1 MSRNLQVFEI
11 TKSKWF
17 GQVERYWDDWPV
29 GEWMYRLV
37 PFSSHGA
44 FELKKIHLTESEF
57 ADEGRHGR
65 DRRAPGRRDVAGA
78 PDGTFGV
85 RDLR

>member
-57 ADEGRHGR
+57 AALIQDLGNSPLAGEMS
-65 DRRAPGRRDVAGA
+65 RA
-78 PDGTFGV
+78 
-85 RDLR
+85 LRTGPSA